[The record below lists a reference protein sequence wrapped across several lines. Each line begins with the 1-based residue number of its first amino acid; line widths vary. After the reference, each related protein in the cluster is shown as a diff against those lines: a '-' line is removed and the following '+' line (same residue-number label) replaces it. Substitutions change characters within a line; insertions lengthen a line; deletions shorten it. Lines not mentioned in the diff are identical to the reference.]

1 MFHGS
6 SPLTRGKQ
14 HPRHCRRGLHRLI
27 PAHAGKTA
35 PLLQLPQARAAHPR
49 SRGENSAR
57 CMSAA
62 GVVGSSPLTRGKLAG
77 LLVFVGI
84 FRLIPAHAGKTS
96 LQTTCSSRHGA
107 HPRSRGENYVDVV
120 PSMKGFGS
128 SPLTRGK
135 PLHGD
140 VPSHRKGL
148 IPAHAGK
155 TAHCGGLRPAHR
167 AHPRSRG
174 ENSGSGA
181 GCVWLLG
188 SSPLTRGKLSDVA
201 DIRPRE
207 RLIPAHAGKTSVRAP
222 WPGLAAAHPRSRGEN
237 NRAVGTART
246 SSGSSPLTRGKQP
259 GARTHPHPRRLIPAH
274 AGKTHEA
281 DRQAA
286 PVGAHPRSRGEN
298 DPWIRGVL
306 DRHGSSPL
314 TRGKREDRCP
324 QLDVERL
331 IPAHA
336 GKT

>member
-107 HPRSRGENYVDVV
+107 HPRSRGENFVADYVLF
-120 PSMKGFGS
+120 KAWGS

-135 PLHGD
+135 LRRRCPKHEG
-140 VPSHRKGL
+140 VRL

-155 TAHCGGLRPAHR
+155 TATRRRTKSPQR

-174 ENSGSGA
+174 ENSSLWRVA
-181 GCVWLLG
+181 ACSSG
-188 SSPLTRGKLSDVA
+188 SSPLTRGKLGLGRGLCLVA
-201 DIRPRE
+201 G
-207 RLIPAHAGKTSVRAP
+207 LIPAHAGKTQRR
-222 WPGLAAAHPRSRGEN
+222 GRHQTQRAAHPRSRGEN
-237 NRAVGTART
+237 VGSCALAGPRR
-246 SSGSSPLTRGKQP
+246 GSSPLTRGKQP

-314 TRGKREDRCP
+314 TRGKREDRRP